1 MSRGAVLCSDGDSAR
16 EQRAARRARV
26 HADRDR
32 ALLPRS
38 PPQQASTRHVVVVA
52 VDDHVGE
59 RLQSAADSAR
69 KRGRPVGDA
78 HGCCCC
84 QAAAEERSRLARR

>member
-1 MSRGAVLCSDGDSAR
+1 MLCSDGDSAR
-16 EQRAARRARV
+16 EQRAARRACL
-26 HADRDR
+26 HGDRDR
-32 ALLPRS
+32 ALLPRL
-38 PPQQASTRHVVVVA
+38 PPQQASTRHVVGVA
-52 VDDHVGE
+52 VDDVVVGE